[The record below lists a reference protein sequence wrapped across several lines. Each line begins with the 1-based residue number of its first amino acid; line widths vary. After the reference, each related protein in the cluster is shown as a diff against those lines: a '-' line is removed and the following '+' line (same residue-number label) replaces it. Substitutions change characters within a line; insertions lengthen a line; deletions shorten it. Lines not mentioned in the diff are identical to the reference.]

1 MVNKSPTT
9 ARSLVVSIQTFSA
22 CALAH
27 TLLDQAKNR
36 TGLLFKRIVK
46 RELFQVGARL
56 NLAFLAGLFV
66 RGVNRG
72 RCSGSWDGSGFAD
85 D

>member
-1 MVNKSPTT
+1 MSKSPTT

-27 TLLDQAKNR
+27 TLLDPAKNR
-36 TGLLFKRIVK
+36 TGLLFERMVK
-46 RELFQVGARL
+46 RKAFDGGARL
-56 NLAFLAGLFV
+56 GSAFLANPFL

-72 RCSGSWDGSGFAD
+72 RILRRLGRIPVC
-85 D
+85 